1 MAIQQIIESINE
13 TSLRRDVP
21 RFDVGDTISVH
32 NRIIEGNKE
41 RVQVFTGV
49 VIARAGRGITEMI
62 TVRRIVEEQG
72 VERVFPLSSP
82 KVAAIDVVRRGDARR
97 AKLYFLRE
105 RAGKSRRIRDR
116 RRGMSQVQG
125 IPTSTP
131 AAPAAAAAPAKS

>member
-1 MAIQQIIESINE
+1 MAIQQIIESINQ

-21 RFDVGDTISVH
+21 RFDIGDTISVH

-49 VIARAGRGITEMI
+49 VIARAGRGITEMV

-82 KVAAIDVVRRGDARR
+82 KVASIDVVRRGDARR
-97 AKLYFLRE
+97 AKLYFLRD

-116 RRGMSQVQG
+116 RRALVHVQG
-125 IPTSTP
+125 IATSTP
-131 AAPAAAAAPAKS
+131 AAPPAAPQAKA